1 MDNSR
6 CDRVCVDPMLNT
18 VFLWVT
24 QTAICLMTP
33 KKKLG
38 GRLLVTVYINIK
50 RWIGMQ
56 ELSLR

>member
-1 MDNSR
+1 
-6 CDRVCVDPMLNT
+6 MLNT